1 MKKTKL
7 LPLLILA
14 ALGLT
19 ACQPKT
25 AENQVQKQVQNN
37 KPQQVIVYT
46 SVDQVFS
53 EPVLKDFEAKTG
65 IKVLSVYDV
74 EATKTVG
81 LVNRLIA
88 EKNKPQADVFWN
100 GEFVNTI
107 LLKDKDVLAQYK
119 SPSASD
125 IPANFIDADSKWTG
139 FGGRARVLLVN
150 KKLVKPAD
158 YPKSIYDLVSD
169 KYKGERIGIA
179 KPVFGTTATHAA
191 ALYAV
196 LGPEK
201 AKEFFAK
208 VRDRKLQIVDGN
220 SVVKDMVAAGKLD
233 MGLTDTDDAYS
244 AVKDGGPVD
253 IVVLDQDEKGMGTL
267 VIPNTVGLVANG
279 PNAEAGKKLV
289 DYLLSKENEARLLTD
304 GWIDLT
310 VRKVDAK
317 PKTDKYNNIKSIKAA
332 FLDIYKQLE
341 PAKKDMQEMFVK

>member
-1 MKKTKL
+1 MNLKRFI
-7 LPLLILA
+7 PVVIILT
-14 ALGLT
+14 ALCLT

-25 AENQVQKQVQNN
+25 TENQVQNN
-37 KPQQVIVYT
+37 KAQEVVVYT

-53 EPVLKDFEAKTG
+53 EPALKDFETKTG
-65 IKVLSVYDV
+65 IKVLPVYDV

-100 GEFVNTI
+100 GEFVNTL
-107 LLKDKDVLAQYK
+107 LLKEKGVLAEYK
-119 SPSASD
+119 SPNEAD
-125 IPANFIDADSKWTG
+125 IPGNFVDIEGKWAG
-139 FGGRARVLLVN
+139 FGGRARVLIVN
-150 KKLVKPAD
+150 KNLVKPAD

-191 ALYAV
+191 ALYAE

-201 AKEFFAK
+201 AKEFFEK
-208 VRDRKLQIVDGN
+208 VRGKKIQIVDGN

-244 AVKDGGPVD
+244 AVKDGAPVD

-267 VIPNTVGLVANG
+267 VIPNTVGLIANG
-279 PNAEAGKKLV
+279 PNPEAGKKFI

-317 PKTDKYNNIKSIKAA
+317 PKTDKYNNIKSIKAN

-341 PAKKDMQEMFVK
+341 PAKKDMQEMFIK